1 MSDNATYFIKLKSL
15 SNQACET
22 QTITKANDSTPEF
35 VARVQ
40 AVARGWGRG
49 NGSTAVQVSVETYG
63 GECVVSAHA
72 FAIPAPPVVRFD
84 EDEQPVTITITK
96 AQARLVLA
104 GLSERNDTLQKL
116 YDFECQQ
123 GQLSGAVRSEALVR
137 ETKATYQSIDKQVYG

>member
-22 QTITKANDSTPEF
+22 QTITKANESTPVF

-72 FAIPAPPVVRFD
+72 FAIPATPVEVD

-96 AQARLVLA
+96 AQAAIVLA
-104 GLSERNDTLQKL
+104 GLSRRYIEL
-116 YDFECQQ
+116 ECLGGWEANVL
-123 GQLSGAVRSEALVR
+123 GQ
-137 ETKATYQSIDKQVYG
+137 ETKATYQSIDKQVYGDA